1 LTRQLFELSSI
12 PRRRFV
18 LPRPNPTGTS
28 EVLGTAW
35 HKNKHGEFV
44 ILWPRN
50 SDQFGRKRRST
61 VITETELA
69 NIRPESLRFLKLPAT
84 FDDATQLASS
94 DIDAVLSRDERPGE
108 ELELKLSAFR
118 RAAQA
123 NLLTFRGSQIFE
135 PAGGFPILAWPS
147 DLYIPGSADFKNYWF
162 IAPPAD
168 HRYALAWT
176 TPGSANQAS
185 SQTGEL
191 FSFAELNPVTNAGQ
205 FTDAGV
211 GIFYNPPMTLGVVD
225 LQPHINCSGT
235 LRWFLQTFKL
245 AAGHVDVKA
254 QLILAAWQV
263 IPGGFD
269 LVGWKP
275 FDVSAIRRDQSWGP
289 EEHHFTSSFAG
300 ANLSAPFVVQ
310 KGRTYLLAVLG
321 RISVTSGLTANAVG
335 QTLFPLD
342 NSQLR
347 AWGAMNCSVTQ
358 IDVETKQ
365 VYIP

>member
-1 LTRQLFELSSI
+1 
-12 PRRRFV
+12 
-18 LPRPNPTGTS
+18 
-28 EVLGTAW
+28 
-35 HKNKHGEFV
+35 V
-44 ILWPRN
+44 I
-50 SDQFGRKRRST
+50 G
-61 VITETELA
+61 ETELA
-69 NIRPESLRFLKLPAT
+69 DIRPESLQYLQLPPT
-84 FDDATQLASS
+84 FDQATQLASS
-94 DIDAVLSRDERPGE
+94 DIDAFLSCDEQPE
-108 ELELKLSAFR
+108 EAFELKLSAFR
-118 RAAQA
+118 HAAQA
-123 NLLTFRGSQIFE
+123 NLLTFRGSQIFD
-135 PAGGFPILAWPS
+135 PGGVFPTLEWPS

-176 TPGSANQAS
+176 SPGSANQAS

-191 FSFAELNPVTNAGQ
+191 FSFAQLDPVTNAGQ

-225 LQPHINCSGT
+225 LQPHVNCSGS
-235 LRWFLQTFKL
+235 LRWFLQIFPKL
-245 AAGHVDVKA
+245 AAGYVDLKA
-254 QLILAAWQV
+254 QLLLAAWQV

-300 ANLSAPFVVQ
+300 PNLSAPFVVQ

-321 RISVTSGLTANAVG
+321 RISVTSGLTANAAG

-347 AWGAMNCSVTQ
+347 AWGAMNCSVPQ
-358 IDVETKQ
+358 IDVETKL

>member
-1 LTRQLFELSSI
+1 LT
-12 PRRRFV
+12 P
-18 LPRPNPTGTS
+18 
-28 EVLGTAW
+28 
-35 HKNKHGEFV
+35 
-44 ILWPRN
+44 
-50 SDQFGRKRRST
+50 
-61 VITETELA
+61 ETELA
-69 NIRPESLRFLKLPAT
+69 NIRPESLRSLKLPAT
-84 FDDATQLASS
+84 FDDATQRASS
-94 DIDAVLSRDERPGE
+94 DIDAFLSRE
-108 ELELKLSAFR
+108 EQPKEAFDLKLSAF
-118 RAAQA
+118 AHASQA
-123 NLLTFRGSQIFE
+123 NLLTFRGGQVFD
-135 PAGGFPILAWPS
+135 PAGGFPTLAWPS

-162 IAPPAD
+162 TAPPAD

-185 SQTGEL
+185 SLTGAL
-191 FSFAELNPVTNAGQ
+191 FSFAQLNPVTNAGQ

-211 GIFYNPPMTLGVVD
+211 GVFYKPPMTLGVVD
-225 LQPHINCSGT
+225 LQPHVNCSGS

-245 AAGHVDVKA
+245 VAGYVDVKA
-254 QLILAAWQV
+254 QLLLGAWQV

-289 EEHHFTSSFAG
+289 EEHHFASSFAG

-310 KGRTYLLAVLG
+310 KGRTYLLAVVA

-342 NSQLR
+342 NTQLR

-358 IDVETKQ
+358 INVETRQ